1 MVILAVIALSLSQ
14 GFAAGAAGLCA
25 VLFFVPGLF
34 FLNHTRRLYLRDV
47 ALAHAAQLAD
57 SKGVTD
63 VETTAKELDLPR
75 KDAELILRKA
85 IDEGL
90 LRGDLDTA
98 GRFVATS
105 APRCPS
111 CKAPLARDK
120 ATGVCPRCGASL
132 AGG

>member
-1 MVILAVIALSLSQ
+1 MVLLAVLALSLSQ

-34 FLNHTRRLYLRDV
+34 FLNHTRQLYLRDA
-47 ALAHAAQLAD
+47 ALAHAAQLAE

-63 VETTAKELDLPR
+63 VDAMAKELDVPS

-85 IDEGL
+85 INEGHL
-90 LRGDLDTA
+90 WGELDAA
-98 GRFVATS
+98 GRFVATG

-111 CKAPLARDK
+111 CRTPLARDK
-120 ATGVCPRCGASL
+120 TASVCPHCGAAL